1 MANGFLVIDK
11 DAWETVNDEERNKI
25 LFATI
30 KSIDMRLKAIE
41 KRPIIDK
48 VCATVGGAVGGALTL
63 LGFKIWG

>member
-41 KRPIIDK
+41 KRPFFDK
-48 VCATVGGAVGGALTL
+48 VCSTVGGAVGGALAFF
-63 LGFKIWG
+63 GFKIWG

>member
-1 MANGFLVIDK
+1 
-11 DAWETVNDEERNKI
+11 
-25 LFATI
+25 
-30 KSIDMRLKAIE
+30 MRLKAIE